1 MVNTIIETVHKGT
14 RYWLGTF
21 SHKTN
26 VQHSY
31 ALSSKMNNRMGS
43 CPFVISHPL
52 QFPTSQVRGQ
62 PSFAPETTMICV
74 KACEPLCPAVWKT
87 PQYKG
92 RSERHF

>member
-14 RYWLGTF
+14 RYWLRTF

-31 ALSSKMNNRMGS
+31 ALSSKMNVRMSS

-52 QFPTSQVRGQ
+52 QFPTSQVRVRGQ
-62 PSFAPETTMICV
+62 PPFAPETTM
-74 KACEPLCPAVWKT
+74 
-87 PQYKG
+87 
-92 RSERHF
+92 